1 MLSSLLDFIKKK
13 KYLMFQLM
21 CPYIWIIV
29 LLYLFDY
36 IKFSPL
42 YLTFFAFIF
51 TIYHNTSPVF
61 KKSIFE
67 RLFFIYLEFFILL
80 IVIRKH
86 FFINKKKLII
96 INDIFINLIVFFLYL
111 LLLKLFF
118 NKSFYHVY
126 YIKFIK

>member
-1 MLSSLLDFIKKK
+1 MLSFLDYIKKR
-13 KYLMFQLM
+13 KYSSFQLL
-21 CPYIWIIV
+21 CLYIWIIV

-51 TIYHNTSPVF
+51 TVYHNTNTIF
-61 KKSIFE
+61 KKSLFE
-67 RLFFIYLEFFILL
+67 RLFFIYFEFFILL

-96 INDIFINLIVFFLYL
+96 INDIFISLIIFFVYL
-111 LLLKLFF
+111 LFLKLFF
-118 NKSFYHVY
+118 NKSFYDVY
-126 YIKFIK
+126 IMQFMK